1 MKNRHAVLA
10 LITVAFAMMPGIVHA
25 DSVQYDF
32 LTTASIA
39 VDGGP
44 AVSVNNAT
52 LSLIVDW
59 TTGSISSISAA
70 IPSNSTGFETALL
83 NDNTA
88 SSLLPYFP
96 TLGFNTTLVS
106 DADAELFALGASFYS
121 LTNDITATDPYG
133 PNPIFGGAFITGS
146 AAQEDFDT
154 TFTALYRYYSFQLIS
169 DGTGGVYA
177 FTEELT
183 NTYLDFLF
191 DIVATESVSISYQVG
206 QLTNVTPLAAP
217 VPEPAT
223 AVMIGIGM
231 AGLLARRCWK
241 GRAAPAQT

>member
-10 LITVAFAMMPGIVHA
+10 LLIAAVTMTTGVVHA

-39 VDGGP
+39 VDGGS

-59 TTGSISSISAA
+59 TTGSISSISAV
-70 IPSNSTGFETALL
+70 IPSNSTGFEAALL

-88 SSLLPYFP
+88 SALLPYFS
-96 TLGFNTTLVS
+96 TLGFNTTQVS
-106 DADAELFALGASFYS
+106 DADAELFALGTSFYS
-121 LTNDITATDPYG
+121 FTNDITATDPYG
-133 PNPIFGGAFITGS
+133 PNPILGGAFVTGS

-154 TFTALYRYYSFQLIS
+154 TFSALYRDYSFQLVS

-191 DIVATESVSISYQVG
+191 DIVATESVSVSYQVG
-206 QLTNVTPLAAP
+206 QLTNVTPLSTP

-223 AVMIGIGM
+223 AVLIGIGM
-231 AGLLARRCWK
+231 VGLAAHRCWK
-241 GRAAPAQT
+241 GRAASAQA